1 MSELTTWS
9 AARIA
14 EAVRARKVKAEEV
27 VEAHLQRIQT
37 EDPRVRAF
45 VRVLAE
51 DALEMAREVDAK
63 VAEGKDPGRLAGVP
77 IAIKDNMNIRGVE
90 TTCSSR
96 ILEGYK
102 APYDAT
108 VIERLRLAGAVF
120 LGKTNMDE
128 FAMGSSTENSAFFAT
143 KNPWDLERVPGGS
156 SGGSAAAVASR
167 MAPVALGSDTG
178 GSIRQP
184 AAFCGVAGLKP
195 TYGLVSR
202 YGLVAFAS
210 SLDQIGPL
218 ARTIDDAALVLSVIS
233 GFDPLD
239 STSAPTP
246 ARAYKPDP
254 SAIKGLTLGLPKECF
269 SGGVD
274 AETAEAVLA
283 AVKVYES
290 LGAKVREVSLPNS
303 KYAVSTYYLLAPS
316 EASANLARF
325 DGMRY
330 GFSAAAT
337 RGSAAATR
345 GSAVREGGD
354 GLSLLE
360 AYEKSRGEGFGPE
373 VKRRIMLGTYAL
385 SSGYYDAYYGKAQRV
400 RTLIK
405 RDFDE
410 AFKQV
415 DLLVT
420 PTAPTPPFK
429 LGEKVSD
436 PLQMYLGDVF
446 TIPCN
451 IAGIAGIAL
460 PCGLSKARLPL
471 GFQLLSRP
479 FEEQTL
485 LSAARAYE
493 AVKPFPVLAE
503 RP

>member
-14 EAVRARKVKAEEV
+14 EAVRAREVKAEEV
-27 VEAHLQRIQT
+27 AEAHLKRIRT

-330 GFSAAAT
+330 GFSA
-337 RGSAAATR
+337 
-345 GSAVREGGD
+345 VREGGD

-360 AYEKSRGEGFGPE
+360 AYEKTRGEGFGPE

-451 IAGIAGIAL
+451 IAGIAGMSV
-460 PCGLSKARLPL
+460 PCGLSRAGLPL
-471 GFQLLSRP
+471 GLQLLSRP
-479 FEEQTL
+479 FEEAAL

-493 AVKPFPVLAE
+493 AARPFPVLAE
-503 RP
+503 PA